1 LSDAIAIN
9 QPFFGSEELDLLR
22 KVLESG
28 LVSSAASD
36 GQYVTKFEE
45 GLSRF
50 ISSRYAVAVSNG
62 TAALHTALVAA
73 EVSEGDE
80 VVIPAF
86 TFVSAAEAT
95 LLAGA
100 RPILADINPQT
111 YAICADSIEE
121 SLTRRTKAIIVT
133 HLYGLPADLNPIK
146 ELAERRNLV
155 LVEDAAQS
163 LGADYRGRHVGS
175 IGDMACF
182 SFYATKNITTGEGGM
197 VTTSDEEYAERLRLF
212 RCHGESRRYEP
223 TCLGTNYRMSE
234 IQAAL
239 GVAQLSKIS
248 KLLTRRRRNA
258 AILTGEL
265 AGASEIQLPTE
276 PEGSAHSWNL
286 YTIRVKAGGRHSTRR
301 DKVVKYLRGK
311 GIQAGV
317 YYPLPINLMPYYRE
331 MLRIPSGSFPNSEL
345 SARTVLSL
353 PVHPRLDEK
362 AMAYVA
368 DMTKKGIERLSR

>member
-1 LSDAIAIN
+1 LPETIFIN
-9 QPFFGSEELDLLR
+9 QPFFGSEELDLVR

-36 GQYVTKFEE
+36 GQYVSKFED
-45 GLSRF
+45 GFSKF
-50 ISSRYAVAVSNG
+50 VSSRYAIAVSNG
-62 TAALHTALVAA
+62 TAALHAALVAA

-86 TFVSAAEAT
+86 TFVSAAEAV

-100 RPILADINPQT
+100 RPIPADIDLQT
-111 YAICADSIEE
+111 YATWADSIEE
-121 SLTRRTKAIIVT
+121 SLSRRTKAVIVT
-133 HLYGLPADLNPIK
+133 HLYGLPADFNPIK
-146 ELAERRNLV
+146 DLAEKKNLI
-155 LVEDAAQS
+155 LIEDAGQA
-163 LGADYRGRHVGS
+163 LGAEYRGRRIGS
-175 IGDMACF
+175 LGDIACF

-197 VTTSDEEYAERLRLF
+197 VTTDDEEYAERLRLF

-223 TCLGTNYRMSE
+223 SCLGTNYRLSE

-239 GVAQLSKIS
+239 GVAQLA
-248 KLLTRRRRNA
+248 KLSRLLARRRRNA
-258 AILTGEL
+258 SILTSEL

-276 PEGSAHSWNL
+276 PEGSVHSWNL
-286 YTIRVKAGGRHSTRR
+286 YTIRIKAGGRHSTRR
-301 DKVVKYLRGK
+301 DKIVKYLRSK

-353 PVHPRLDEK
+353 PTHPRLDEK
-362 AMAYVA
+362 NMTFVA
-368 DMTKKGIERLSR
+368 DMTTKAIERLSR

>member
-1 LSDAIAIN
+1 MPDAISIN
-9 QPFFGSEELDLLR
+9 QPFFGSEELELIR

-36 GQYVTKFEE
+36 GQYVTRFED
-45 GLSRF
+45 SFSKF
-50 ISSRYAVAVSNG
+50 ISSRHAIAVSNG
-62 TAALHTALVAA
+62 TAALHAALVAA
-73 EVSEGDE
+73 EISEGDE
-80 VVIPAF
+80 VIIPAF
-86 TFVSAAEAT
+86 TFVSAAEAV

-111 YAICADSIEE
+111 YAIWTDSLEE
-121 SLTRRTKAIIVT
+121 SITRRTKAVIVT
-133 HLYGLPADLNPIK
+133 HLYGLPADLDPIK
-146 ELAERRNLV
+146 ELAEKRGLV

-163 LGADYRGRHVGS
+163 LGADYHGRHVGS

-197 VTTSDEEYAERLRLF
+197 VTTNDEEYAERLRLF
-212 RCHGESRRYEP
+212 RCHGESKRYEP
-223 TCLGTNYRMSE
+223 SCLGTNYRLSE

-239 GVAQLSKIS
+239 GVAQLAKIS
-248 KLLTRRRRNA
+248 RLLARRRKNA
-258 AILTGEL
+258 SILTNEL
-265 AGASEIQLPTE
+265 AGASEIQLPIE
-276 PEGSAHSWNL
+276 PEGSTHSWNL

-301 DKVVKYLRGK
+301 DKIVKYLRSK

-345 SARTVLSL
+345 SSRTVLSL
-353 PVHPRLDEK
+353 PVHPRLDDRG
-362 AMAYVA
+362 MAFVA
-368 DMTKKGIERLSR
+368 DTTMKAIERLSR

>member
-1 LSDAIAIN
+1 MSDVIAIN

-45 GLSRF
+45 GFSRF

-62 TAALHTALVAA
+62 TAALHAALVAA

-86 TFVSAAEAT
+86 TFVSAAEAA

-121 SLTRRTKAIIVT
+121 ALTRRTKAIIVT

-345 SARTVLSL
+345 CARTVLSL

-362 AMAYVA
+362 AMTYVA